1 MRLTMAVKFS
11 AEEVIGLLEE
21 EMEDIEDEI
30 EEPMCEGSDDFLG
43 MFQETEDDKCGWR
56 QLPRKRA
63 FYLQLQAVFYLRG
76 LTVNFG

>member
-1 MRLTMAVKFS
+1 MAVKFS
-11 AEEVIGLLEE
+11 AEEVIGLLE
-21 EMEDIEDEI
+21 EDIEDEI
-30 EEPMCEGSDDFLG
+30 EEPMCEGSDDDLG

-63 FYLQLQAVFYLRG
+63 FYLQLQAVFHLRG